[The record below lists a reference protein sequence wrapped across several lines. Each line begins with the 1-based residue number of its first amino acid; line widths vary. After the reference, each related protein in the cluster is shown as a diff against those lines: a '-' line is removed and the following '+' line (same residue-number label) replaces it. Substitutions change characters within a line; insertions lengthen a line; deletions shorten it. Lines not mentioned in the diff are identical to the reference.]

1 MPFPDRNDIQKIPV
15 HKQNI
20 FGTFFAVVTDTGCC
34 WNDVMN
40 SPRYYND
47 TNDMNLTLHPP
58 RLLLACCVILGLF
71 MPIMARAEQ
80 ARIAIAANFIG
91 PSKELIAD
99 FMHKTDDVIIPSFG
113 SSGQFMIQI
122 EQGADYD
129 VFLSADEAKPA
140 KLLRDGFGVDKSQFT
155 YAIGKLVLWSN
166 TPAYPANENTLRAAR
181 YSHLAL
187 CKPDIAPY
195 GAAAIATLTQLHLE
209 QSLQSRI
216 VMGMDIAQA
225 YQFVQS
231 GNAELGFIALSQL
244 HNQPSGTVWVVPST
258 LYPPI
263 RQNALLLRQGAQN
276 PAARAFLA
284 YLRSK
289 PAQAIIATYGY
300 DVP

>member
-1 MPFPDRNDIQKIPV
+1 
-15 HKQNI
+15 
-20 FGTFFAVVTDTGCC
+20 
-34 WNDVMN
+34 MN
-40 SPRYYND
+40 SPHYYNG
-47 TNDMNLTLHPP
+47 TNGTNLTFSPP
-58 RLLLACCVILGLF
+58 RLRLVCCCAILWLF
-71 MPIMARAEQ
+71 QPIMARAEQ

-91 PSKELIAD
+91 PSKVLIAD
-99 FMHKTDDVIIPSFG
+99 FMHKTGDVIIPSFG
-113 SSGQFMIQI
+113 SSGQFMLQI

-140 KLLRDGFGVDKSQFT
+140 KLVKDGFGADKSQFT

-166 TPAYPANENTLRAAR
+166 TSAYPASENTLRAAR
-181 YSHLAL
+181 YGHLAL

-195 GAAAIATLTQLHLE
+195 GAAAMATLVQLHLE
-209 QSLQSRI
+209 QSLQPRI

-231 GNAELGFIALSQL
+231 GNAELGFVALSQL
-244 HNQPSGTVWVVPST
+244 YNQSSGTVWVVPST

-263 RQNALLLRQGAQN
+263 RQNALLLKQGEQN
-276 PAARAFLA
+276 HAARAFLA

-300 DVP
+300 DIP